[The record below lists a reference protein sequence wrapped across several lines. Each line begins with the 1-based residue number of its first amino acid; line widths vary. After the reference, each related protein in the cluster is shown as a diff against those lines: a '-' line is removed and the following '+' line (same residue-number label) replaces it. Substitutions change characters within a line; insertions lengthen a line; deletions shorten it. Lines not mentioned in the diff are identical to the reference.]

1 LAGGFGNA
9 SVSKGLRSDVRVAFG
24 RLFSAF
30 GRRGRSRARNARPL
44 ARRAKTSKPLKHASL
59 STLSRLL
66 ARCRKMC
73 AGVRAT
79 SPSHPRAGSN
89 IDPAIHIRDRVDI
102 ARTSRS
108 LASPRVVLRASRSS
122 RRKMFVLRTR
132 TWTSRG
138 CRRGTRASCGR
149 FGAPA
154 GPRSA
159 RGGRRCGIGGTVGSK
174 RGMRVSD
181 RTGMRRNRVTGTRE
195 K

>member
-1 LAGGFGNA
+1 
-9 SVSKGLRSDVRVAFG
+9 
-24 RLFSAF
+24 
-30 GRRGRSRARNARPL
+30 
-44 ARRAKTSKPLKHASL
+44 
-59 STLSRLL
+59 
-66 ARCRKMC
+66 MC
-73 AGVRAT
+73 PGVRAA

-159 RGGRRCGIGGTVGSK
+159 RGGRRCGIGGTVGAK

-181 RTGMRRNRVTGTRE
+181 RTGMRRTKLRERE
-195 K
+195 KNDEGEGVRGRLGGARPDDETRPHRRRTLPMDPEGNHARRQRLDDEARTPPGTVRP